1 MICSGT
7 SEPQLKAIS
16 SEVHGRIKKEHGVSP
31 HAVDGFPASQWIV
44 MDYGDVVVHIFHAQK
59 RDYYGLEEL
68 WSDAPRL
75 PLTEK
80 AGEAKKE
87 KPKVKAAAKPTKA
100 RAKKTRKPPA
110 A

>member
-16 SEVHGRIKKEHGVSP
+16 GEIHQQIKKEHGVSP

-44 MDYGDVVVHIFHAQK
+44 MDYGDVVVHIFHALK
-59 RDYYGLEEL
+59 RDFYGLEEL

-75 PLTEK
+75 ALTEK
-80 AGEAKKE
+80 SSAVKPDKPNPKPRVKPRAK
-87 KPKVKAAAKPTKA
+87 KVKAAP
-100 RAKKTRKPPA
+100 RDE
-110 A
+110 